1 MSSSEIKSKLG
12 SHSCPRRFPTS
23 LRTPEPETNRNN
35 DTAGSSPD
43 SLPPPYELLFRP
55 DQPSTNAPQA
65 GHSAPAL
72 SRAIDISC
80 RHTWIP
86 WEMLLQTVW
95 RAIFLI
101 EEDLEIWKWFKLALC
116 NRSHHVE
123 QRIMPQNFEICG
135 GPRHTVA
142 VYHRLELKVGFER
155 MKELEFLVVLEFGS
169 VLVVYS
175 VWKTKDNEATMY
187 GVLKLDIDKFA
198 WFVADGFKGPYKG
211 TEGHY
216 YVWAW
221 DKMLVNCEIRNYC
234 LNSKKKP
241 VHDAAKGNKSGH
253 ELRWVKCMNVVAG
266 GPINKECHELTT

>member
-1 MSSSEIKSKLG
+1 MSSSEIKSKLAA
-12 SHSCPRRFPTS
+12 HSCPRRVPIS

-43 SLPPPYELLFRP
+43 SLPPPYELLFRLDRP
-55 DQPSTNAPQA
+55 GANALQT
-65 GHSAPAL
+65 GHGAPAL

-95 RAIFLI
+95 RTIFLL
-101 EEDLEIWKWFKLALC
+101 EDDLEIWKWFELAQF

-135 GPRHTVA
+135 GPRHTVP
-142 VYHRLELKVGFER
+142 VYHQLELKVGFER
-155 MKELEFLVVLEFGS
+155 MKELEFLVILEFGS

-175 VWKTKDNEATMY
+175 VWKTKEDEARIY

-198 WFVADGFKGPYKG
+198 
-211 TEGHY
+211 
-216 YVWAW
+216 
-221 DKMLVNCEIRNYC
+221 
-234 LNSKKKP
+234 
-241 VHDAAKGNKSGH
+241 
-253 ELRWVKCMNVVAG
+253 
-266 GPINKECHELTT
+266 